1 MRSVDDVERFLQ
13 GSEINYSDLGN
24 GMYLV
29 DVHTTLSHSLVIK
42 VEPPLVVFRLKA
54 GEVPVKGSAGREDFL
69 ESLLR
74 LNGTALLH
82 SSFSVGRRRGVPHGG
97 AARSRTSTTTS
108 CRRSIDDMAMAV
120 SQHLPGSPPPPP
132 RTDRRYSENN
142 RMGLFGRLASLIKSN
157 LNDLISKS
165 EDPEKMLNQVI
176 LEMNQQLVEAKK
188 QVALSI
194 ADEKRLAK
202 QFETERAT
210 AEEWERKAMMAVR
223 AGDDDLAKEA
233 LLRQKEHETLSPSS
247 SASGRSRR
255 SPSRSSRRP
264 AGLEQQDRGGQ
275 AQEER
280 PRRAQEAGGGAEG
293 HPRHDVEPLQR
304 QSAFD
309 TFQRMEE
316 KIVQMEAEAD
326 AQGEVAEQYSGDVLA
341 QKFKDLETT
350 RGADVA
356 LDELKRKMGLAASA
370 APVAQQVRVDATPAQ
385 ATAPAETAEATEAE
399 ELEAV
404 LAAAKARRAGG

>member
-1 MRSVDDVERFLQ
+1 
-13 GSEINYSDLGN
+13 
-24 GMYLV
+24 
-29 DVHTTLSHSLVIK
+29 
-42 VEPPLVVFRLKA
+42 
-54 GEVPVKGSAGREDFL
+54 
-69 ESLLR
+69 
-74 LNGTALLH
+74 
-82 SSFSVGRRRGVPHGG
+82 
-97 AARSRTSTTTS
+97 
-108 CRRSIDDMAMAV
+108 
-120 SQHLPGSPPPPP
+120 
-132 RTDRRYSENN
+132 
-142 RMGLFGRLASLIKSN
+142 MGLFGRLASLIKSN

-233 LLRQKEHETLSPSS
+233 LLRHKEHESLSAEFERQWQKQKIAVEKLKDALRVLNNKIEEAKRKKNVLVARKKRAEAQKAIHDTMSS
-247 SASGRSRR
+247 LSN
-255 SPSRSSRRP
+255 
-264 AGLEQQDRGGQ
+264 D
-275 AQEER
+275 
-280 PRRAQEAGGGAEG
+280 
-293 HPRHDVEPLQR
+293 
-304 QSAFD
+304 SAFD

-326 AQGEVAEQYSGDVLA
+326 AQGEVAEQYSGDVLS
-341 QKFKDLETT
+341 QKFKDLENT

-356 LDELKRKMGLAASA
+356 LDELKRKMGLAADNAQPA
-370 APVAQQVRVDATPAQ
+370 AQVRVDASPAE
-385 ATAPAETAEATEAE
+385 AVAPAAAAEASEAE